1 MLTEAVCA
9 RHQLCCSKEER
20 HAAESGREKNR
31 EQWGEAARDGGRWE
45 GEMGCAPFALTSTAQ
60 LISITMMIKEMTRDG
75 RRRKL
80 QRREMDER
88 AVCKVK
94 RLFWMLY

>member
-31 EQWGEAARDGGRWE
+31 ESSGGKPLVMEE
-45 GEMGCAPFALTSTAQ
+45 GG
-60 LISITMMIKEMTRDG
+60 KEKWDVHHLPSHT
-75 RRRKL
+75 L
-80 QRREMDER
+80 PS
-88 AVCKVK
+88 
-94 RLFWMLY
+94 